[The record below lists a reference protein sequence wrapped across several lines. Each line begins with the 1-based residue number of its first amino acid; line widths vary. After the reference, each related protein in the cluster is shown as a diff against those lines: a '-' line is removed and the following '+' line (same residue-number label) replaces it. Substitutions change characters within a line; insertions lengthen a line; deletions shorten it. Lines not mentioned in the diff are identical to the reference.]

1 MLQIS
6 LFLYVYQLLCWCPR
20 NKNVLDWLSFPALFP
35 KKKRKYANNSK
46 NMLAIQHFCLSL
58 HPKVVR
64 KYAKYSEV
72 WIELTGIIISS
83 NS

>member
-1 MLQIS
+1 M
-6 LFLYVYQLLCWCPR
+6 
-20 NKNVLDWLSFPALFP
+20 SFPALFP
-35 KKKRKYANNSK
+35 KKMRKYANNSE
-46 NMLAIQHFCLSL
+46 NMLAIQLFCLSL

-64 KYAKYSEV
+64 KYAKYSKV